1 MDMCLRYG
9 QVTLAMELKVQRDSP
24 SETLREHGPNQ
35 LEAGLAQIEGYIER
49 LKLATGWLV
58 IFDYRQAALPI
69 AERVRT
75 ELHSTA
81 KSLPITVICGVAPG
95 HPGALSFSQNQLNL
109 SMADKG
115 EGGSYSPFAF
125 ASILATGAK

>member
-1 MDMCLRYG
+1 MCLRYG
-9 QVTLAMELKVQRDSP
+9 QVTLAMELKVQRN
-24 SETLREHGPNQ
+24 HGPNQ

-81 KSLPITVICGVAPG
+81 KGLPITVIYG
-95 HPGALSFSQNQLNL
+95 
-109 SMADKG
+109 
-115 EGGSYSPFAF
+115 
-125 ASILATGAK
+125 

>member
-1 MDMCLRYG
+1 MRRQSLWRG
-9 QVTLAMELKVQRDSP
+9 FP
-24 SETLREHGPNQ
+24 
-35 LEAGLAQIEGYIER
+35 AGDWEPEN
-49 LKLATGWLV
+49 
-58 IFDYRQAALPI
+58 RQAALPI

-81 KSLPITVICGVAPG
+81 KGLPITVIYGVAPG

-115 EGGSYSPFAF
+115 RAAGLVSF
-125 ASILATGAK
+125 LR